1 MKREYC
7 GAFNTLFPDLLN
19 DENRF
24 FTYVVRQN
32 DLIVPGGVT
41 AGAYERLLHVLY
53 TTVCPAAGLP
63 VSGHREHSGSKS
75 LDFNVTNDLTD
86 DSLYALA
93 RRSTDDSTNDFKNG
107 STDGSIDCS
116 TDSSTCASDKGLRL
130 TGSKLDGATGEEE
143 SFASVASRSVKLAKY
158 MRRCGLLPGDVL
170 ALGGKNHLDLMIPF
184 MSEIK
189 RLFQITSPKISFCD
203 EDSYDIYA
211 KVSQDLGLDIRIITF
226 GSTNS
231 LLSQVS
237 VIDVDTISPFLIST
251 SGTVTD
257 KMKVAAF
264 KHQTVFDKLLD
275 FSNYKKIDIKNYKLL
290 HVSPINWVSGFG
302 LVLGMPALGVCILQT
317 SVPDNIDIIIEMIN
331 KYKSCL
337 QEGTA
342 ITDAYGQTECLGAVA
357 MPVQGTPVPLGSCGK
372 CLPVYTVKLIDPDT
386 GKEIK
391 EASVTGE
398 MCGYVN
404 DPEET
409 AKSFTPD
416 GYFKTGDLFYRDV
429 NDFLYYVDR
438 VKTVLKYRIYQILP
452 SEIEDLIRTNDAVQ
466 DVCVLGVEDPDDG
479 EHPVA
484 CIIKKGNRQVTSK
497 EIKDL
502 VAAKLSK
509 NKQLR
514 GGVLFLDELPTT
526 STGKV
531 NRRKLQE
538 IVLNAKR

>member
-1 MKREYC
+1 M
-7 GAFNTLFPDLLN
+7 P
-19 DENRF
+19 
-24 FTYVVRQN
+24 
-32 DLIVPGGVT
+32 
-41 AGAYERLLHVLY
+41 
-53 TTVCPAAGLP
+53 
-63 VSGHREHSGSKS
+63 
-75 LDFNVTNDLTD
+75 
-86 DSLYALA
+86 
-93 RRSTDDSTNDFKNG
+93 
-107 STDGSIDCS
+107 
-116 TDSSTCASDKGLRL
+116 
-130 TGSKLDGATGEEE
+130 DGATGEEE

-184 MSEIK
+184 MSALFNGLPILGVDPNFKYSEIK

-231 LLSQVS
+231 LLSQLINDYDDHEPEENFQVS

-331 KYKSCL
+331 KYKPNNCFINPTIVSALLRRKDEVDLSCFITVICSGSKLHPDKLIELRSCL

-372 CLPVYTVKLIDPDT
+372 CLPVYTIKLIDPDT

-398 MCGYVN
+398 MCVKGPMFVGYVN

-429 NDFLYYVDR
+429 NEFLYYVDR

-538 IVLNAKR
+538 IVLNAKRE